1 MLSATSKASV
11 IALLKLFC
19 VFFTVALL
27 GAQEN
32 VEPVKSAIKKI
43 DANIV
48 FMRHAIA
55 PGFGDPIDF
64 KIGDCSTQR
73 NLDQAGQLQAQRIGE
88 YMLTNGLD
96 FDEVLSSEWCRCG
109 ETARLLDLGEW
120 QAFSGLNSFFQSH
133 ADKQETL
140 TKLESYLADNN
151 HGLSLLVTHQVVINA
166 ITGHSVGSGDLVVY
180 NSSTRQA
187 VPVRMDYIG
196 K

>member
-11 IALLKLFC
+11 NSLLKLFC
-19 VFFTVALL
+19 VFFTVSLL

-32 VEPVKSAIKKI
+32 VEPVKSAIEKI

-55 PGFGDPIDF
+55 PGSGDPINF

-73 NLDQAGQLQAQRIGE
+73 NLDQTGRLQAQRIGE
-88 YMLTNGLD
+88 HMLTIGLE
-96 FDEVLSSEWCRCG
+96 FDEVLSSEWCRCR
-109 ETARLLDLGEW
+109 ETARLLNVGEW
-120 QAFSGLNSFFQSH
+120 KSFSGLNSFFQSY
-133 ADKQETL
+133 ADEQETL
-140 TKLESYLADNN
+140 TKLESYLGDSN
-151 HGLSLLVTHQVVINA
+151 HGLSLLVTHQVVISA

>member
-11 IALLKLFC
+11 NSLLKLFC
-19 VFFTVALL
+19 VFFTVSLL

-151 HGLSLLVTHQVVINA
+151 HGLSLLVTHQVVIRA
-166 ITGHSVGSGDLVVY
+166 ITGHSVESGGLVAY
-180 NSSTRQA
+180 NSTTGQA
-187 VPVRMDYIG
+187 VPVRVDYIG

>member
-180 NSSTRQA
+180 NSTTRQA
-187 VPVRMDYIG
+187 LPVRMKYIG

>member
-151 HGLSLLVTHQVVINA
+151 HGLSLLVTHQVVIRA
-166 ITGHSVGSGDLVVY
+166 ITGHRVESGGLVVY
-180 NSSTRQA
+180 NSTTGQA
-187 VPVRMDYIG
+187 LPVRVDYIG

>member
-11 IALLKLFC
+11 NALLKLFC
-19 VFFTVALL
+19 VFFTVSLL

-32 VEPVKSAIKKI
+32 VEPVKSAIEKI

-48 FMRHAIA
+48 FIRHAIA

-73 NLDQAGQLQAQRIGE
+73 NLDQTGRLQAQRIGE
-88 YMLTNGLD
+88 HMLTIGLE
-96 FDEVLSSEWCRCG
+96 FDEVLSSEWCRCR
-109 ETARLLDLGEW
+109 ETARLLNVGEW
-120 QAFSGLNSFFQSH
+120 KSFSGLNSFFQSH

-140 TKLESYLADNN
+140 TMLKQYLSDNN
-151 HGLSLLVTHQVVINA
+151 HGLSLLVTHQVVIGA
-166 ITGHSVGSGDLVVY
+166 ITGHSIGSGDLVVY
-180 NSSTRQA
+180 NSTTRQA
-187 VPVRMDYIG
+187 LPVGMKNIG